1 MKVVIPR
8 INMNELYPEFSD
20 KPHPAFIDPDGIL
33 MDSITVDLNSD
44 EAQAVMAVIQSI
56 VDLRRRKADAERGE
70 TCLKESS

>member
-8 INMNELYPEFSD
+8 FNMSEISPEFPD

-33 MDSITVDLNSD
+33 MDSLTLDMNPD
-44 EAQAVMAVIQSI
+44 EALAVMAVIQNI
-56 VDLRRRKADAERGE
+56 VDLRRRKADAKGGE